1 MRHAVVVLSAV
12 ALLSTAADALAQQGT
27 GQLRGRVVD
36 SQGAILPGVVVVAR
50 NEDSGVFREIITQSD
65 GSFFLSALTPGSYEV
80 NAQLQGFRRYQ
91 RKNLRV
97 EVGKTLEIDV
107 QLEVGGIEEAVTVTA
122 ESPIVDTTSKQLGGS
137 VTAQELSSI
146 PSLNRNFTS
155 YLSLLPGVTATISTD
170 SFGADSVR
178 VNGQNVRNVSY
189 ALDGSGNNDNFNNGN
204 GGAQARVPVE
214 AVQEF
219 QLLTS
224 QFDAEFGMA
233 GGVVNAVSKQG
244 TNRLHGTGFTFYQN
258 QNMTTR
264 DFFAHQQNLDKP
276 NARQVQYGGN
286 IGGRHDLGVVID
298 LERGPRPRSVNKIKL
313 VVGIGPPVLAL
324 VPKRLVGDFRMDELW
339 PQVVEHAIWK
349 QAPFN

>member
-12 ALLSTAADALAQQGT
+12 ALLSTGAEALAQQGT

-80 NAQLQGFRRYQ
+80 IAQLQGFRRYQ
-91 RKNLRV
+91 RKSLRV

-137 VTAQELSSI
+137 VTSQELSSI

-170 SFGADSVR
+170 SFGAR
-178 VNGQNVRNVSY
+178 
-189 ALDGSGNNDNFNNGN
+189 
-204 GGAQARVPVE
+204 
-214 AVQEF
+214 
-219 QLLTS
+219 
-224 QFDAEFGMA
+224 
-233 GGVVNAVSKQG
+233 
-244 TNRLHGTGFTFYQN
+244 
-258 QNMTTR
+258 
-264 DFFAHQQNLDKP
+264 
-276 NARQVQYGGN
+276 
-286 IGGRHDLGVVID
+286 
-298 LERGPRPRSVNKIKL
+298 
-313 VVGIGPPVLAL
+313 
-324 VPKRLVGDFRMDELW
+324 
-339 PQVVEHAIWK
+339 
-349 QAPFN
+349 